1 MWQNVLV
8 LESSLWFGH
17 MRCHPKRQWRCIN
30 PPPNHRVAS
39 AVSLSKQ
46 LNQRSPSSVSLSE
59 EEFNV
64 ASYLLMLSYA
74 TPSSSSERFECGGSK
89 KVFVSHHALGGH
101 RASHRNVKGCFA
113 ITNVTGDPMTVTT
126 TSSDQDHQG
135 KIVMF
140 SGHHKCNICFRVFS
154 SGQALRGHMRCHFE
168 KDGETSGA
176 LDLNVLARTHDLS
189 TFGVRTHQ
197 GVH

>member
-1 MWQNVLV
+1 SSRNKRTKTVAL
-8 LESSLWFGH
+8 SSNSSPKSKCGKTSLWLGH
-17 MRCHPKRQWRCIN
+17 MRCHPKRQWRGIN

-59 EEFNV
+59 EEFNI

-135 KIVMF
+135 KIV
-140 SGHHKCNICFRVFS
+140 I
-154 SGQALRGHMRCHFE
+154 
-168 KDGETSGA
+168 
-176 LDLNVLARTHDLS
+176 THDLS
-189 TFGVRTHQ
+189 TSEFGHIRVFIRSYVGTLT
-197 GVH
+197 